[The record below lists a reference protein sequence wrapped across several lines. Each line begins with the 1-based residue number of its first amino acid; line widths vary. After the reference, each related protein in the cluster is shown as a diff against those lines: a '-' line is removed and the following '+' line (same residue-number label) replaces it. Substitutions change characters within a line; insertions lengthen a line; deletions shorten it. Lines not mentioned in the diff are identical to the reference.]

1 MGRGGTLTLSPP
13 KFLFYRYKS
22 LFVALSLKKEVTLE
36 EPRDFEYPVS
46 LLFIS
51 AWSCAVLRILSD
63 CYPASARPNRFLLW
77 WELLPGKGLG
87 D

>member
-13 KFLFYRYKS
+13 KFLFYRYES

-63 CYPASARPNRFLLW
+63 CSPASARPNRFLL
-77 WELLPGKGLG
+77 LVGIASRKGFG
-87 D
+87 